1 MEIITIEAQAFL
13 EMNRALETLACKVQ
27 EICGENS
34 RSMDDWI
41 DNQEACMLTGL
52 SPGKLLQFRRRRALP
67 YSYIDRKVYYR
78 RQDIIRFLEN
88 TIHQVIP

>member
-52 SPGKLLQFRRRRALP
+52 SPGKLLQLRRRRALP